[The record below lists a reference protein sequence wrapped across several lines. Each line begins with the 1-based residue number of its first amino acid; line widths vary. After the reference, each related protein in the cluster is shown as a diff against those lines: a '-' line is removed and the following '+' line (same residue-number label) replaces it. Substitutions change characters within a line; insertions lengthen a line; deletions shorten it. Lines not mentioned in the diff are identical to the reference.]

1 MSGNLEVLQYLIQNG
16 SDIFSKTKNGRS
28 CLHLAAQEGHL
39 KICRTFLQIYNFN
52 IRARDDDEW
61 TVLHHAALSGNLEF
75 VQYFIQNGSDVFSKT
90 KDDKTV
96 LHLAAKNGYL
106 RMCMALLQN
115 YSLDV
120 NSMDDDGWTVLH
132 CAVRSG
138 NLELFKYLIEK
149 GSEIDSK
156 TKDHS
161 SCLHIA
167 AWNGSFNICKVLLE
181 EYSFDIHERN
191 EKGFNAI
198 FVLLGLGT

>member
-1 MSGNLEVLQYLIQNG
+1 M
-16 SDIFSKTKNGRS
+16 
-28 CLHLAAQEGHL
+28 HLAAQEGHL

-61 TVLHHAALSGNLEF
+61 TVLHHAALSGNLEL

-138 NLELFKYLIEK
+138 NLELFISHRK
-149 GSEIDSK
+149 GE
-156 TKDHS
+156 
-161 SCLHIA
+161 
-167 AWNGSFNICKVLLE
+167 
-181 EYSFDIHERN
+181 
-191 EKGFNAI
+191 
-198 FVLLGLGT
+198 